1 MDKESFEQLVAHALG
16 NLPEEIQRWM
26 DNVAVVVQFSPTAD
40 QLRRAGIRQG
50 SILLGLYEGVP
61 QTARTS
67 YYGLVLPDKITI
79 FQESIERVCY
89 TEREI
94 ASQVQH
100 TVVHELA
107 HHFGISDDRL
117 RDLGVY

>member
-1 MDKESFEQLVAHALG
+1 MDKESFEQLVSRALED
-16 NLPEEIQRWM
+16 LPEDIQRWM

-40 QLRRAGIRQG
+40 QLRRVGIRQG
-50 SILLGLYEGVP
+50 NILLGLYEGIP
-61 QTARTS
+61 KTARTS

-79 FQESIERVCY
+79 FQESIERVCH
-89 TEREI
+89 TESQI

-100 TVVHELA
+100 TVIHELA

-117 RDLGVY
+117 RNLGVY